1 MATSTTQTPDQQAPD
16 VDSAA
21 IRNWNPRTERR
32 LCSVLFCDL
41 VGFTPLAE
49 SRDAEEVREL
59 LSGYFDLARAIVTR
73 YGGTV
78 DKFIGDAVMAVWG
91 VPVAKEDDAERAV
104 RAALELTSA
113 VATYGS
119 EHATALEARI
129 GVATGEAATTETP
142 EEGMVIGDR
151 VNTAS
156 RIQSVAQPGSCYV
169 DEATRNAT
177 AAAIAYLDV
186 GEHELKGKAGPVR
199 LYQALRV
206 VAGVGGKQRADGLE
220 APFIGRDA
228 ELRALKDLFHS
239 GVERRS
245 PRLVIV
251 SGPAGVGKSR
261 LGWEFEK
268 YADGLVDTILW
279 HRGRCLSY
287 GEGVSFWALAEVV
300 RQRLGIAEEDPV
312 EVAATKLAEGL
323 VRFVGESERDYVGAR
338 LARLLGVETPVE
350 RATSLSREELFAGW
364 RLFFE
369 RLAGVAPVVM
379 LIEDAQHA
387 DSALLDF
394 FDHLVD
400 WTKDLPVFVLVF
412 GRPELAERRLG
423 FGVGR
428 NRSTLSLDP
437 VDQDSMEQIV
447 EALVPGMTPEA
458 RAVITARA
466 QGIPLFAVETI
477 RSLIDA
483 GLVQSEDGVYRLT
496 GELSALA
503 VPDSLHA
510 LLASRLDA
518 LEPATRSLVAVASVL
533 GSTFPAEALV
543 AVSGEEEAEVRAGL
557 DELVR
562 RDVLEVSADPLS
574 PQRGDYR
581 FSQEMLRQVAYETLS
596 LRHRKARHLAVASYL
611 RATFANDGEEIAEV
625 IARHYLDALA
635 AAPDD
640 TDTSETSEAALSM
653 LVRAAE
659 RAERAGAP
667 ARAALSYATAAG
679 LVERESEQAG
689 APNNGAFKAALPA
702 AALWERAARAEVTA
716 ANWERAV
723 EHAGAARRSYTDNG
737 EPRGAARS
745 RTIAGEALRRAG
757 RLGEAGVELSEAL
770 AVLRP
775 APDRDTVAAL
785 DELAQLE
792 LFGGNPEGNRLS
804 DEALAMGE
812 ALDVDA
818 ALLARLFTG
827 RGIAYAIA
835 NRTAEAASYYKEAA
849 QIAERAGAAETLGR
863 ALVNLADALG
873 GTDPLGSAE
882 AARASAEHARR
893 VGARYPLAIS
903 VANLVN
909 ALLELGEWDEADAEL
924 AAATQ
929 RDGLDDDVYVL
940 GLKGLLAALRGEGE
954 EASGVLSSLRE
965 FAKSEDVQTLANIE
979 RVEAFAAAAL
989 GRPSDALVLA
999 RVVIDR
1005 APAVGIRS
1013 EPVRW
1018 SWPLAARVARE
1029 LNDRAASS
1037 ELVALLDGHPPGHLS
1052 PLLRAERALAKA
1064 WADADGGDVE
1074 AADGYVRAIEALRAV
1089 ESPYHLAHGLLDHA
1103 AYLAQ
1108 LGNAEGATTSID
1120 EARAIAERLRCPP
1133 LARRAE
1139 SLAKQF

>member
-1 MATSTTQTPDQQAPD
+1 MRCPACGGETPDGKRFCANCGTSLAEVCPSCGAELLPGKPFCVDCGTPVVSSTTPVSAQVAASVGASSSQA
-16 VDSAA
+16 
-21 IRNWNPRTERR
+21 WNPTTELRHV
-32 LCSVLFCDL
+32 SVLFCDL

-49 SRDAEEVREL
+49 SKDAEEVREL
-59 LSGYFDLARAIVTR
+59 LSGYFDLARSIVAR

-78 DKFIGDAVMAVWG
+78 DKFIGDAILAVWG
-91 VPVAKEDDAERAV
+91 APVAKEDDAERAV
-104 RAALELTSA
+104 RAALELASA
-113 VATYGS
+113 VAAYGG
-119 EHATALEARI
+119 EHAASLEARVGI
-129 GVATGEAATTETP
+129 ATGEAATTETK

-156 RIQSVAQPGSCYV
+156 RIQSVAPQGCCYV
-169 DEATRNAT
+169 DEATKNAT
-177 AAAIAYLDV
+177 TAAIAYLDA
-186 GEHELKGKAGPVR
+186 GEHELKGKSEPVH

-206 VAGVGGKQRADGLE
+206 VAGVGGKQRQDGLE
-220 APFIGRDA
+220 APFIGRDV
-228 ELRALKDLFHS
+228 ELRTLKDLFHS
-239 GVERRS
+239 GTERRS
-245 PRLVIV
+245 PRLVVV

-268 YADGLVDTILW
+268 YADGLVDTVLW

-287 GEGVSFWALAEVV
+287 GEGVSFWALAEIV
-300 RQRLGIAEEDPV
+300 RQRLGIAEEDPA
-312 EVAATKLAEGL
+312 EVAAQKLAEGL
-323 VRFVGESERDYVGAR
+323 VRFVAESEREYVGAR
-338 LARLLGVETPVE
+338 LARLLGIETQSE
-350 RATSLSREELFAGW
+350 RGTNLPREELFAGW

-369 RLAGVAPVVM
+369 RLAAVAPVVL
-379 LIEDAQHA
+379 LIEDAQYA
-387 DSALLDF
+387 DVALLDF
-394 FDHLVD
+394 LDHLVD
-400 WTKDLPVFVLVF
+400 WTKDLSVFVVVF

-611 RATFANDGEEIAEV
+611 PATFANDGEEIAEV

-723 EHAGAARRSYTDNG
+723 EHAGA
-737 EPRGAARS
+737 
-745 RTIAGEALRRAG
+745 
-757 RLGEAGVELSEAL
+757 
-770 AVLRP
+770 
-775 APDRDTVAAL
+775 
-785 DELAQLE
+785 
-792 LFGGNPEGNRLS
+792 
-804 DEALAMGE
+804 
-812 ALDVDA
+812 
-818 ALLARLFTG
+818 
-827 RGIAYAIA
+827 
-835 NRTAEAASYYKEAA
+835 
-849 QIAERAGAAETLGR
+849 
-863 ALVNLADALG
+863 
-873 GTDPLGSAE
+873 
-882 AARASAEHARR
+882 
-893 VGARYPLAIS
+893 
-903 VANLVN
+903 
-909 ALLELGEWDEADAEL
+909 
-924 AAATQ
+924 
-929 RDGLDDDVYVL
+929 
-940 GLKGLLAALRGEGE
+940 
-954 EASGVLSSLRE
+954 
-965 FAKSEDVQTLANIE
+965 
-979 RVEAFAAAAL
+979 
-989 GRPSDALVLA
+989 
-999 RVVIDR
+999 
-1005 APAVGIRS
+1005 
-1013 EPVRW
+1013 
-1018 SWPLAARVARE
+1018 
-1029 LNDRAASS
+1029 
-1037 ELVALLDGHPPGHLS
+1037 
-1052 PLLRAERALAKA
+1052 
-1064 WADADGGDVE
+1064 
-1074 AADGYVRAIEALRAV
+1074 
-1089 ESPYHLAHGLLDHA
+1089 
-1103 AYLAQ
+1103 
-1108 LGNAEGATTSID
+1108 
-1120 EARAIAERLRCPP
+1120 
-1133 LARRAE
+1133 
-1139 SLAKQF
+1139 